1 MVRVAVR
8 RLEDLHAMRWAE
20 ALLHL
25 AHHRHHQGCAE
36 ARLLPGVWSDADLVI
51 GAVDDIR
58 EHVEKLRRARLRV
71 AHPQGRVVADDRHL
85 LEEPARVVVF
95 VGLLEGRHRVARG
108 EVNGLDVRRPVD
120 DIRGNVEQQRRRSLG
135 DGGIDLRDA
144 REPAGRIVLLIE
156 GDGAIITAVDNDDGQ
171 RVQSR
176 GRGGGRAGG
185 GGGRAGRGRRAGR
198 GGRRAGGRR
207 RRASGGGGGG
217 RGRGAA
223 LDLCDSVELA
233 QRPRD
238 VKGERAARPN
248 HVARLVCEQRKTAG
262 ELGAIPAV
270 VKEPRRAGSG
280 LPLVADQRR
289 DDGDR
294 HLVALP
300 LCGLGR
306 RAVQLAHLVEDE
318 PFPGPRKEG
327 RLLLR
332 PLGEELR
339 LALGLSQLR
348 CGLERSLSR
357 GGRLVRLGDQR
368 ERALLNLAA
377 VPRGVDQHLRVVVV
391 EADPPCARGGEVEQH
406 AVILDAVYPPVEHRL
421 GRLLRPLRLLLRPL
435 RLPLRR
441 SPL

>member
-1 MVRVAVR
+1 MVRAAAR

-58 EHVEKLRRARLRV
+58 EHVEKLRRARLRI
-71 AHPQGRVVADDRHL
+71 AHPQGRVVADDRHV

-120 DIRGNVEQQRRRSLG
+120 DVRGNVEQQRRRSLG

-156 GDGAIITAVDNDDGQ
+156 RDAAIITAVDDDDGQ

-176 GRGGGRAGG
+176 GG
-185 GGGRAGRGRRAGR
+185 GGGRAGRGGERAG
-198 GGRRAGGRR
+198 
-207 RRASGGGGGG
+207 GGGGGG

-223 LDLCDSVELA
+223 RSVWRGGGRPLLDLCDSVELA

-289 DDGDR
+289 EEGDH
-294 HLVALP
+294 HLVGLP
-300 LCGLGR
+300 LVGLGR

-327 RLLLR
+327 LLLLCLR
-332 PLGEELR
+332 PLGLR
-339 LALGLSQLR
+339 LALGLSQPR
-348 CGLERSLSR
+348 RGLERSLGG
-357 GGRLVRLGDQR
+357 GGRHVRLGDQR

-391 EADPPCARGGEVEQH
+391 EADPACARGGEVEQN
-406 AVILDAVYPPVEHRL
+406 AVVLDAVYPPVEHRL
-421 GRLLRPLRLLLRPL
+421 RLLLRPL
-435 RLPLRR
+435 RLPLLR